1 MPLPLREKRALG
13 RESPPP
19 PFRPPSSPQT
29 EPILYPASSEFVR
42 SRRRPRFEAATDW
55 GGGGRAQ
62 REGCCSAT
70 PKNLFRWRSGGRRE
84 EGSSDRK
91 GVRRRRP
98 RLPPPRL
105 PGSTQEKRER
115 IATKGAPLSPEKG
128 EGKSLSFPP
137 LDSPLPFSLLLSSS
151 RNKAEREGGGTRG
164 APPSFPLLL
173 YSMTSRFI
181 ALPSSSSNY
190 RSCSSLS
197 VCLLRA
203 FPWELQQYATQLSDC
218 AYSLHVVLYMCGVL
232 SFQGD
237 EDTLSELFLKKQ
249 DLPFSCWFR
258 RTAANF
264 SYHRE
269 ESQRS
274 PFSERRS
281 SLPPFPPFA

>member
-1 MPLPLREKRALG
+1 MLRHTKKT
-13 RESPPP
+13 S
-19 PFRPPSSPQT
+19 F
-29 EPILYPASSEFVR
+29 
-42 SRRRPRFEAATDW
+42 
-55 GGGGRAQ
+55 GGGAKG
-62 REGCCSAT
+62 E
-70 PKNLFRWRSGGRRE
+70 RE

-115 IATKGAPLSPEKG
+115 IATKGVPPSPEKG

-151 RNKAEREGGGTRG
+151 RKKAERGGGGTRG
-164 APPSFPLLL
+164 APPSFSLLL

-181 ALPSSSSNY
+181 ALSSSSSNY

-197 VCLLRA
+197 LCLLRA
-203 FPWELQQYATQLSDC
+203 FPWELLQYATQLSDC

-237 EDTLSELFLKKQ
+237 EDTLSDFFLKKNKTC
-249 DLPFSCWFR
+249 PFLVGFGGRQPTFR
-258 RTAANF
+258 TTGKRVKGL
-264 SYHRE
+264 
-269 ESQRS
+269 
-274 PFSERRS
+274 SERRS
-281 SLPPFPPFA
+281 PPLPSHRVMRNFWKVRRRK